1 MKNILIVEDD
11 KILNRG
17 VSFALKKEGYNTIS
31 VYTKQEAKNVISENH
46 IDFLLLDIGL
56 PDGSGLDLCSEIK
69 NQIDF
74 PVVFFTANDT
84 EEDMIRGFESGCDDY
99 ISKPF
104 SIEVLKFKINAILKR
119 SDIKAKKLFVYKE
132 LKIDFDS
139 KKVYKRNEEIKLSVT
154 EYKLLELLC
163 KNKGIA
169 MTKEVLLD
177 KLWDYNGNYVD
188 DNTLSVNVRR
198 LRKKIEDD
206 PKNPKYIV
214 TLFGIG
220 YILGE

>member
-11 KILNRG
+11 KLLNRG

-31 VYTKQEAKNVISENH
+31 VYTKQEAKNAISENH

-84 EEDMIRGFESGCDDY
+84 EEDMIMGFESGCDDY

-206 PKNPKYIV
+206 PKNPEYIV

>member
-11 KILNRG
+11 KLLNRG

-206 PKNPKYIV
+206 PKNPEYIV

>member
-1 MKNILIVEDD
+1 MINYTFEELYEFISKTKEQNLDNPAYCMVLESVKEIV
-11 KILNRG
+11 
-17 VSFALKKEGYNTIS
+17 T
-31 VYTKQEAKNVISENH
+31 
-46 IDFLLLDIGL
+46 
-56 PDGSGLDLCSEIK
+56 
-69 NQIDF
+69 
-74 PVVFFTANDT
+74 
-84 EEDMIRGFESGCDDY
+84 DDY
-99 ISKPF
+99 KI
-104 SIEVLKFKINAILKR
+104 SIEILKFKINAILKR
-119 SDIKAKKLFVYKE
+119 IDIKAKKLFIYKD

-139 KKVYKRNEEIKLSVT
+139 KKVYKRNEEIKLSAT

-206 PKNPKYIV
+206 PKNPEYIV

-220 YILGE
+220 YMLGE

>member
-11 KILNRG
+11 KLLNRG
-17 VSFALKKEGYNTIS
+17 VSFALKKEGYNAIS

-206 PKNPKYIV
+206 PKNPEYIV

>member
-11 KILNRG
+11 KLLNRG

-104 SIEVLKFKINAILKR
+104 SIEMLKFKINAILKR

-206 PKNPKYIV
+206 PKNPEYIV

>member
-11 KILNRG
+11 KLLNRG

>member
-11 KILNRG
+11 KLLNRG

-31 VYTKQEAKNVISENH
+31 VYTKQEAKNAISENH

-74 PVVFFTANDT
+74 PIVFFTANDT

-119 SDIKAKKLFVYKE
+119 SDIKAKKLFVYKD

-206 PKNPKYIV
+206 PKNPEYIV

>member
-11 KILNRG
+11 KLLNRG

-31 VYTKQEAKNVISENH
+31 VYTKQEAKNAISENH

>member
-11 KILNRG
+11 KLLNRG

-31 VYTKQEAKNVISENH
+31 VYTKEDAKNSILENH

-56 PDGSGLDLCSEIK
+56 PDGSGLDLCGEIK
-69 NQIDF
+69 NKIDF
-74 PVVFFTANDT
+74 PIVFFSANDT
-84 EEDMIRGFESGCDDY
+84 EEDMIRGFENGCDDY

-104 SIEVLKFKINAILKR
+104 SIEVLKFKINAIIKR
-119 SDIKAKKLFVYKE
+119 SDIKAKKLFIYKD
-132 LKIDFDS
+132 LKVDFDS
-139 KKVYKRNEEIKLSVT
+139 KKVYKKNQEIKLSVT
-154 EYKLLELLC
+154 EYRLLELLC

-206 PKNPKYIV
+206 SKNPEYII

-220 YILGE
+220 YMLGE